1 MSPTSSPEPLGSTPS
16 PVPPLVSPDRVPVRP
31 QRTSS
36 ASSLSSSSQT
46 GRTRPKTAPP
56 DPPVRTAEGS
66 ASKKPVSRLSA
77 TTSENQLAADRSFLA
92 EEYSPTQYSRIA
104 VGVTARK
111 MSQGDDSSTIYNR
124 MSLTS
129 SQSRNSSD
137 TYLTIG
143 DLASAPPRQRSG
155 IAEDP
160 RAYLSLQSPTD
171 SEELY
176 MSSHFPDEPLY
187 QFYTAAIIERAAQNQ
202 GEGSEE
208 DDYEVIG
215 ERLREEDHAVGES
228 SNRLPTAMELVTP
241 SGGRRT
247 LWCELPQVIRSGL
260 LGESAKR
267 KVLLD

>member
-1 MSPTSSPEPLGSTPS
+1 M
-16 PVPPLVSPDRVPVRP
+16 
-31 QRTSS
+31 
-36 ASSLSSSSQT
+36 
-46 GRTRPKTAPP
+46 
-56 DPPVRTAEGS
+56 
-66 ASKKPVSRLSA
+66 SKKPVSRVSV
-77 TTSENQLAADRSFLA
+77 TSIESQLAADRSFLS

-104 VGVTARK
+104 VGAT
-111 MSQGDDSSTIYNR
+111 SNSIYNR
-124 MSLTS
+124 FSLTS
-129 SQSRNSSD
+129 TPSHNSSD
-137 TYLTIG
+137 SYLTIG
-143 DLASAPPRQRSG
+143 DLACAPARQRSG

-160 RAYLSLQSPTD
+160 RAYLSLHSPTD

-215 ERLREEDHAVGES
+215 ERLREEEHAIGEP

-267 KVLLD
+267 NVLLLKRLMR